1 MDSNSVS
8 YGALLVP
15 YTRTILSFFWW
26 TLSWQEPFFS
36 RRDFC
41 FSGATFVF
49 PARLLFLWRDF
60 FSSARLF
67 FNGATFVS
75 LARLFFLC
83 ATFFTGA
90 TFSSVRRDFSRWRPF
105 VDRYYIYCGLKV
117 RTRVV
122 EQDG

>member
-1 MDSNSVS
+1 M
-8 YGALLVP
+8 P
-15 YTRTILSFFWW
+15 YTRTILFFFWR

-83 ATFFTGA
+83 ATFSLA
-90 TFSSVRRDFSRWRPF
+90 RRDFSRWRPF